1 MFAVQ
6 ADGSEITTIEG
17 LAKDGQ
23 LHPLQEGF
31 WQEHGLQCGYCT
43 PGMIMSA
50 VNLLNETPNPT
61 EQQIREGI
69 SGNFCRCTGYQHI
82 VNAIQSACGREE
94 IAMATTPVLPKLV
107 GERVKRR
114 EDPRLIQGRGTYV
127 DDIKIAGMQ
136 HLAFKRCDVAHGR
149 IRSID
154 VSAAEAMD
162 GVEAVFTGAQIA
174 ELLAPMPI
182 ATPFPSPPHRAVAV
196 DVVRYAG
203 EPVAVVVASNRYTAR
218 DAADAIVVDIDP
230 LPAVVD
236 PELAM
241 TGQPTVIHPDFP
253 NNLAVALVPSG
264 TGVTPDGKVDDSAI
278 DKAFAQAEVVVSQRM
293 MNQRLVP
300 NAIEPRGVVA
310 HFEPG
315 KGSMTIWSST
325 QNPHILRSM
334 IAAMTGLG
342 QDQVRAIAP
351 EVGGGFGAK
360 INIYAEEYVT
370 AAISKRLGIPVKWIE
385 DRSEAFVATTHGRDI
400 IGYVDIAATRS
411 GKVLGLKMRLIADI
425 GAYNMLLTA
434 AIPTLTMLMANG
446 TYAIPAIRTT
456 LTEVFTNKTPT
467 DAYRGAG
474 RPEATYFVERA
485 MDMLARELKMDPG
498 ELRRRNFIPPDQFPY
513 ATQMGAVYD
522 SGDYPKALDLA
533 LKASNWK
540 ALVAERDAAR
550 KDGRL
555 VGLGLAMYVEVC
567 GLGPSSS
574 LPTGGWEHSQVTI
587 ERDGRISATTG
598 ASPHGQGNET
608 TFAQMLADQFS
619 VPIEHITIHHGDTGV
634 VKQGIGT
641 FGSRSQAVGGAA
653 LHLAGG
659 KVKAKM
665 AKFAAALLEAHE
677 DDIVF
682 ENGRIGVKG
691 SPASAKSFAEV
702 AGYAYVP
709 VPLPPG
715 LEPGLSEEAFFE
727 PANNTYPFGCVITML
742 EIDRETGEPT
752 LLKLVAVDDAGHLI
766 NPLIVEG
773 QIHGGLAQGI
783 GQAMVEEA
791 VYNDDG
797 QLLTGSFM
805 DYALPRATDFPRF
818 ELHATVTPTP
828 VNPLGAKGVGEAGTL
843 GSTPSIVNAAVDAL
857 AEFGVTHIDMMLR
870 PEKLWRIIHGGQ
882 A

>member
-1 MFAVQ
+1 
-6 ADGSEITTIEG
+6 
-17 LAKDGQ
+17 
-23 LHPLQEGF
+23 
-31 WQEHGLQCGYCT
+31 
-43 PGMIMSA
+43 
-50 VNLLNETPNPT
+50 
-61 EQQIREGI
+61 
-69 SGNFCRCTGYQHI
+69 
-82 VNAIQSACGREE
+82 
-94 IAMATTPVLPKLV
+94 MALTPVLPKLV

-114 EDPRLIQGRGTYV
+114 EDPRLIQGRASYV
-127 DDIKIAGMQ
+127 DDLKIAGMQ
-136 HLAFKRCDVAHGR
+136 HLAFKRSDVAHGR

-154 VSAAEAMD
+154 TRAAEAMD

-174 ELLAPMPI
+174 KFLEPMPI
-182 ATPFPSPPHRAVAV
+182 ATPFPSPPHRAVAT
-196 DVVRYAG
+196 DVVRYGG

-218 DAADAIVVDIDP
+218 DAADAIVVDIEP

-236 PELAM
+236 PEAAM

-264 TGVTPDGKVDDSAI
+264 TGVSADGKTVDDSAVNA
-278 DKAFAQAEVVVSQRM
+278 AFAAAEVVISQRM
-293 MNQRLVP
+293 VNQRLVP
-300 NAIEPRGVVA
+300 NAMETRGVVA
-310 HFEPG
+310 HYEQG

-325 QNPHILRSM
+325 QNPHILRSLV
-334 IAAMTGLG
+334 AAMTGLG

-360 INIYAEEYVT
+360 INIYGEEYV
-370 AAISKRLGIPVKWIE
+370 AAAVSKRLGIPVKWVE

-400 IGYVDIAATRS
+400 IGYIDVAARRD
-411 GKVLGLKMRLIADI
+411 GKVLGLKLRLIADI

-434 AIPTLTMLMANG
+434 AIPTLTMLMANA
-446 TYAIPAIRTT
+446 TYDIPAIRTT

-485 MDMLARELKMDPG
+485 MDMLARELKMSPADV
-498 ELRRRNFIPPDQFPY
+498 RRKNFIAPDKFPFQ
-513 ATQMGAVYD
+513 TQMGAVYD
-522 SGDYPKALDLA
+522 SGDYGKALDLA
-533 LKASNWK
+533 LKASNWD
-540 ALVAERDAAR
+540 ALIAERDAAR

-619 VPIEHITIHHGDTGV
+619 VPIEHITIHHGDTAV
-634 VKQGIGT
+634 VKQGIGS
-641 FGSRSQAVGGAA
+641 FGSRSQAVGGTA

-659 KVKAKM
+659 KVKKKM
-665 AKFAAALLEAHE
+665 ARFAAALLEAHE

-682 ENGRIGVKG
+682 ENGKIGVKG
-691 SPASAKSFAEV
+691 SPGSAKSFAEV

-709 VPLPPG
+709 VPLPEG
-715 LEPGLSEEAFFE
+715 LEPGLSDEAFFE
-727 PANNTYPFGCVITML
+727 PANNTYPFGCHIAML
-742 EIDRETGEPT
+742 EIDRETGEPK
-752 LLKLVAVDDAGHLI
+752 LLKVVAVDDAGNLI

-791 VYNDDG
+791 VYSNDG

-805 DYALPRATDFPRF
+805 DYALPRATDFPKF

-843 GSTPSIVNAAVDAL
+843 GSTPCIVNAAVDAL
-857 AEFGVTHIDMMLR
+857 APFGVKHIDMMLR
-870 PEKLWRIIHGGQ
+870 PEKLWRIIQGGQ

>member
-1 MFAVQ
+1 
-6 ADGSEITTIEG
+6 
-17 LAKDGQ
+17 
-23 LHPLQEGF
+23 
-31 WQEHGLQCGYCT
+31 
-43 PGMIMSA
+43 
-50 VNLLNETPNPT
+50 
-61 EQQIREGI
+61 
-69 SGNFCRCTGYQHI
+69 
-82 VNAIQSACGREE
+82 
-94 IAMATTPVLPKLV
+94 MATTPILPKLV

-127 DDIKIAGMQ
+127 DDIKIVGML
-136 HLAFKRCDVAHGR
+136 HLAFKRSDVAHGR
-149 IRSID
+149 IRSVD
-154 VSAAEAMD
+154 VSAAAAME
-162 GVEAVFTGAQIA
+162 GVEAVFTGADIA
-174 ELLAPMPI
+174 EMLAPMPI
-182 ATPFPSPPHRAVAV
+182 GTPFPSPPHRAVAS

-203 EPVAVVVASNRYTAR
+203 EPVAVVVARDRYVAR
-218 DAADAIVVDIDP
+218 DAADAVVLDIDP
-230 LPAVVD
+230 LPAVID
-236 PELAM
+236 PERAM
-241 TGQPTVIHPDFP
+241 TGRPTVIHADFP

-264 TGVTPDGKVDDSAI
+264 TGVSADLSTVDNSAV
-278 DKAFAQAEVVVSQRM
+278 DAAFAKAEVVLSQRM

-300 NAIEPRGVVA
+300 NAMEPRGVVA

-315 KGSMTIWSST
+315 KGTMTIWSST
-325 QNPHILRSM
+325 QNPHILRTM

-360 INIYAEEYVT
+360 INIYGEEYV
-370 AAISKRLGIPVKWIE
+370 AAVVTKRLGVPVKWIE

-400 IGYVDIAATRS
+400 IGYIDIAANRD

-446 TYAIPAIRTT
+446 TYDIPAIRTT

-485 MDMLARELKMDPG
+485 MDMLARELKMDPA
-498 ELRRRNFIPPDQFPY
+498 ELRRRNFIPANKFPF

-522 SGDYPKALDLA
+522 SGDYGKALDAA
-533 LKASNWK
+533 LKACNWK

-555 VGLGLAMYVEVC
+555 VGIGLAMYVEVC

-574 LPTGGWEHSQVTI
+574 LPTGGWEHGQVTI

-619 VPIEHITIHHGDTGV
+619 VPFEHITILHGDTGV

-641 FGSRSQAVGGAA
+641 FGSRSQAVAGTA

-682 ENGRIGVKG
+682 ENGRVGVKG
-691 SPASAKSFAEV
+691 APASSKSFAEI

-715 LEPGLSEEAFFE
+715 LEPGLSDEAFFE
-727 PANNTYPFGCVITML
+727 PANNTYPFGCHISML

-752 LLKLVAVDDAGHLI
+752 LLKLVAVDDAGNLI

-773 QIHGGLAQGI
+773 QIHGGLAQGV
-783 GQAMVEEA
+783 GQAMIEEA
-791 VYNDDG
+791 VYSDEG

-805 DYALPRATDFPRF
+805 DYAMPRATDFPRF

-843 GSTPSIVNAAVDAL
+843 GSTPCIVNAAVDAL
-857 AEFGVTHIDMMLR
+857 EGFGVKHVDMMLR
-870 PEKLWRIIHGGQ
+870 PEKLWRLIHGGQ